1 MSITENR
8 KAFHDYFIE
17 ERYEAGIA
25 LLGWEVKSIRAGR
38 ANLQEA
44 YVTVRGAEV
53 YLVGAHMS
61 PLPTA
66 STHVTP
72 DPVRNRKLLLH
83 AEEIRKL
90 IGLVERAGYTL
101 VPLNLHFKNGRI
113 KLEVGLAKGKKQ
125 HDKRDATRERE
136 WQREQQR
143 IMKQQR

>member
-83 AEEIRKL
+83 GEEIAQADRPGGARRL
-90 IGLVERAGYTL
+90 HAGHRS
-101 VPLNLHFKNGRI
+101 NLHFTKGRVKARASAWRRARSSSTSATPPASANGSASSS
-113 KLEVGLAKGKKQ
+113 ES
-125 HDKRDATRERE
+125 
-136 WQREQQR
+136 
-143 IMKQQR
+143 